1 TRLLLRFNRIAS
13 IIVNANYSVM
23 SAAVEL
29 CVVDGVG
36 SCAWLAVPQATEWQR
51 IGSQIDA
58 AMISAPAD
66 FVNIRWLR
74 RMLGVA
80 RLRSPD
86 WTDSEV
92 IYQRCKRGFYRCLV
106 AVADLIAV
114 MHRSI
119 ALFMDSPIRVS
130 SSEAAARRATKP
142 RWKSMNQF
150 GCGSGSGIGGH
161 HGGSFSRRFGRVGHQ
176 SSRSSET
183 RPRSSPKR
191 SASQAVRINSAASA
205 APNSL
210 GGGSGGSGCG
220 LSATSKKRL
229 NGPRGITSYMAGQRR
244 PIIARSRESRASV
257 GFMIMFAVFFWL
269 FLFFVFFTASC
280 GKVF

>member
-1 TRLLLRFNRIAS
+1 
-13 IIVNANYSVM
+13 
-23 SAAVEL
+23 
-29 CVVDGVG
+29 
-36 SCAWLAVPQATEWQR
+36 
-51 IGSQIDA
+51 
-58 AMISAPAD
+58 MISARAD
-66 FVNIRWLR
+66 FVNTRWLR
-74 RMLGVA
+74 RMLGLA
-80 RLRSPD
+80 RLQSPD
-86 WTDSEV
+86 WTDSGSDLSTV
-92 IYQRCKRGFYRCLV
+92 QKWGFYRCLL

-114 MHRSI
+114 MDRSI

-244 PIIARSRESRASV
+244 PIIASSRESRVSV
-257 GFMIMFAVFFWL
+257 VFMIMFSVFFWL